1 MNQLVLTVSQLNNY
15 AKSILEQDAHLRCCM
30 VAGEISNFTNHYRSG
45 HLYMSLKDD
54 VATIKAVMFKSSVV
68 KLKFM
73 PEDGMKVLCRGRVS
87 IYDRDGQY
95 QFYIEEMIPDGIGAL
110 SVAFNQLKEKLEN
123 EGLFKEICKKPIPAI
138 PKKIGVITSPTGAA
152 VQDIIKILSRRYPLC
167 EMMLFP
173 VQVQGENAAPQMV
186 NALKIADSCGCDVI
200 IIGRGGGSTEDLW
213 AFNDETLARTI
224 FSAKTPIIS
233 AVGHET
239 DFTICD
245 FVADLRAPTP
255 SAAAELAVPDIN
267 EILDVLECAK
277 QLLNYNF
284 KVYIDDLEHALKDI
298 STNRCFSNPEDRIYN
313 TRLMYFD
320 NISYKFQQLNK
331 EYHTNFCHQ
340 LELLSNKLDVFSPLE
355 NLKRGY
361 SLVEKNGK
369 VINKVNDLN
378 IGDCF
383 SVRFSDGQI
392 IAERKE

>member
-1 MNQLVLTVSQLNNY
+1 MNDLVLTVSQLNNY

-45 HLYMSLKDD
+45 HLYLSLKDD
-54 VATIKAVMFKSSVV
+54 MSTVKAVMFKSSAIR
-68 KLKFM
+68 LKFM
-73 PEDGMKVLCRGRVS
+73 PEDGMRVLCRGRVS

-110 SVAFNQLKEKLEN
+110 GVAFNQLKEKLEK
-123 EGLFKEICKKPIPAI
+123 EGLFKDIFKKPIPAA
-138 PKKIGVITSPTGAA
+138 PRKIGVITSPTGAA
-152 VQDIIKILSRRYPLC
+152 VQDIINVLSRRYPLC
-167 EMMLFP
+167 EMVLFP
-173 VQVQGENAAPQMV
+173 VQVQGESAAPQMIS
-186 NALKIADSCGCDVI
+186 ALNKAEKLDLDVI

-213 AFNDETLARTI
+213 AFNDEALARTI
-224 FSAKTPIIS
+224 FSVKTPVIS

-267 EILDVLECAK
+267 EIYDILECSK

-284 KVYIDDLEHALKDI
+284 KHYIEGLENTLKDI
-298 STNRCFSNPEDRIYN
+298 SNNRFFLNPEDSIYN
-313 TRLMYFD
+313 TRSLYFD
-320 NISYKFQQLNK
+320 NFSYKLHQLNK
-331 EYHTNFCHQ
+331 EYSSNFSHR
-340 LELLSNKLDVFSPLE
+340 LELLSNKLNTFSPLE

-361 SLVEKNGK
+361 SVAEKDGK
-369 VINKVNDLN
+369 IVNEINNIN
-378 IGDCF
+378 IGDTF
-383 SVRFSDGQI
+383 TLTMSDGKI